1 MHSKNSK
8 TSNPNVLLL
17 NVADYIDLRRSD
29 KMLL

>member
-8 TSNPNVLLL
+8 TSNPNVLIL
-17 NVADYIDLRRSD
+17 NLADNIDLRRSD